1 WLQAAGSRDYDRG
14 GKEIMETI
22 GNPLSREEFIVQFMN
37 MWPWTLCVIIQHFW
51 GGVMVIPSLLKI
63 MGGDDGDANLL
74 QDGLL
79 CLSIVS
85 EMGWEIGDL
94 MGWIYER
101 YFTKGGKVKV
111 PIGLV
116 IMMALHHSLN
126 MTLGI
131 PMIMNYR
138 DDHHFHWL
146 VFDLQAAAAVAL
158 AVQEYTKLL
167 DVSKPNQLFQFQFFT
182 GVSLVVM
189 LWTRGFHW
197 IYNCGMLIQTFYQQE
212 AWTYVIVGTLCS
224 LIFSLFNVFICIIPC
239 VNRFFKF
246 LNKKA
251 EYKSLPANADPKT
264 RRASMMAMQD
274 AAANVMVNQDGMQ
287 AELLDFLQSH
297 KRCPKK
303 SDRRDT
309 LPANAFGSTQRRRRR
324 SSSGALSVGL
334 LRSSM
339 GNFDLA
345 LRQLHM
351 AGDLSDVDE
360 KEE

>member
-1 WLQAAGSRDYDRG
+1 MD
-14 GKEIMETI
+14 
-22 GNPLSREEFIVQFMN
+22 
-37 MWPWTLCVIIQHFW
+37 MWPWTLAVITQHFW
-51 GGVMVIPSLLKI
+51 GGAMVIPSLLHI
-63 MGGDDGDANLL
+63 GDSNL

-79 CLSIVS
+79 CLSILS

-94 MGWIYER
+94 LGWIYER
-101 YFTKGGKVKV
+101 YFTKGGKKKV

-116 IMMALHHSLN
+116 IMMAMHHSLN

-138 DDHHFHWL
+138 DNHHFHWL

-167 DVSKPNQLFQFQFFT
+167 DVSKPNQLFQFQSLT

-197 IYNCGMLIQTFYQQE
+197 VYNCAMLITTFYQQE

-224 LIFSLFNVFICIIPC
+224 LLFTLFNVFICIIPC
-239 VNRFFKF
+239 INRFFKF
-246 LNKKA
+246 LSKTA
-251 EYKSLPANADPKT
+251 EYKWLPTNADPKT
-264 RRASMMAMQD
+264 RRASMIAMLD
-274 AAANVMVNQDGMQ
+274 AAANVMVNQDSMQ
-287 AELLDFLQSH
+287 AELLHFLQSH
-297 KRCPKK
+297 KRTPNK

-309 LPANAFGSTQRRRRR
+309 LPANAFGSGKRPSATM
-324 SSSGALSVGL
+324 GL

-339 GNFDLA
+339 GNFDIA
-345 LRQLHM
+345 LRQLHL

-360 KEE
+360 KED